1 MIDIPNPA
9 LSADAA
15 PADGTPDGWI
25 KLEESGKLTFDTKPD
40 ATGLTRI
47 RYLAGTKASICSS
60 AVAVTAGS
68 TLKLTTQV
76 MGEPTLGDVTAL
88 HLHITGPRGD
98 LHVAKRRFGIGE
110 YAAEPVEI
118 LSTVPPGGYGAYAC
132 YEVRMVKAEEPG
144 ALRVGPLR
152 LEAITADSSSALLA
166 IRRIILVTIETFRR
180 DHVSAY
186 GYPRNTTP
194 NLDAL
199 IAEGVSFDR
208 HYSTAPYT
216 HPSLASVL
224 TGQLPS
230 ALGFADNNPSLPAAL
245 PVLPELL
252 AQAGYVTAAFNVQY
266 VLSNRY
272 GLNRGFH
279 YYRNHP
285 NDTPANV
292 LNDELLPFL
301 SEHGDDNLFAWV
313 HYFDPH
319 GPYRP
324 PSRFRDMFV
333 GDALYAAD
341 PGNLAHGGH
350 AEGLPSIPKYV
361 YENGRDERRHYVAA
375 YDGDLAWTDFE
386 LGRLMD
392 SLRATS
398 RNDTLVIVTADHGE
412 SMTDHQRYF
421 CHGSLFEHDLHVP
434 LVAWAPGMKSGVR
447 IAERT
452 SHVDILPTLLDY
464 GGVGQLPGFAGQ
476 SLRPAIEGGAITAPP
491 FSVAMVGRSEN
502 LRYAVIGDNG
512 LKAVTNG
519 KGGLIEAYDLSADPG
534 EMTQATGT
542 VRANVRALAKS
553 FRAWLKGK
561 APVVAPK
568 VQTLDEEDQERL
580 KALGYVE

>member
-1 MIDIPNPA
+1 MLTDT
-9 LSADAA
+9 A

-25 KLEESGKLTFDTKPD
+25 KLEQSGKLTFDSLADDP
-40 ATGLTRI
+40 GLTRI
-47 RYLAGTKASICSS
+47 RYEAGTKASICSS
-60 AVAVTAGS
+60 AVPVTAGS
-68 TLKLTTQV
+68 TLRLSSQV
-76 MGEPTLGDVTAL
+76 KGDAALGDVTAL

-98 LHVAKRRFGIGE
+98 LHVAKRRFSTGE
-110 YAAEPVEI
+110 YPTEAVEI

-132 YEVRMVKAEEPG
+132 YEVRMVNADAAG
-144 ALRVGPLR
+144 ALSVAPLK
-152 LEAITADSSSALLA
+152 LESMTADSSVSLLS
-166 IRRIILVTIETFRR
+166 IRRIVLVTIETFRR
-180 DHVSAY
+180 DHVHAY

-208 HYSTAPYT
+208 HYSTSPYT

-224 TGQLPS
+224 TGQFPT
-230 ALGFADNNPSLPAAL
+230 ALGFADNSPSLPPAL

-324 PSRFRDMFV
+324 PARFRDMFL
-333 GDALYAAD
+333 GDVLYGAD
-341 PGNLAHGGH
+341 PELLPHGSH

-361 YENGRDERRHYVAA
+361 YDKGRDERRHYVAG

-392 SLRATS
+392 SLRVTS
-398 RNDTLVIVTADHGE
+398 RNDTLVIVSADHGE
-412 SMTDHQRYF
+412 SMTEHERYF
-421 CHGSLFEHDLHVP
+421 CHGSLYEHDLHVP
-434 LVAWAPGMKSGVR
+434 MVVWAPGMKSGTR
-447 IAERT
+447 IAART

-464 GGVGQLPGFAGQ
+464 GGAGKLPGFAGQ
-476 SLRPAIEGGAITAPP
+476 SLRPAIEGASLTAPP
-491 FSVAMVGRSEN
+491 FSVAMVGRNEN
-502 LRYAVIGDNG
+502 LRYAVIADNG

-519 KGGLIEAYDLSADPG
+519 KGGLLEAYDLSTDPG
-534 EMTQATGT
+534 ETKQAKGS
-542 VRANVRALAKS
+542 VRAKVRALAKD

-561 APVVAPK
+561 TPVPAPK
-568 VQTLDEEDQERL
+568 VQTLDEEDEERL
-580 KALGYVE
+580 RALGYVE